1 MRRPALT
8 AATLC
13 GQVSATMAHTPGAD
27 EGWMM
32 AGNGDLKA
40 HESTYSSVT
49 KMLFWGAIACAVI
62 VALVIWLIA

>member
-1 MRRPALT
+1 MT
-8 AATLC
+8 
-13 GQVSATMAHTPGAD
+13 D

-40 HESTYSSVT
+40 HESTYVSVT

-62 VALVIWLIA
+62 VTLVIWLIA

>member
-1 MRRPALT
+1 
-8 AATLC
+8 
-13 GQVSATMAHTPGAD
+13 MAQTPRAD

-40 HESTYSSVT
+40 HESTYLSVT

-62 VALVIWLIA
+62 VALVIWAIA

>member
-1 MRRPALT
+1 LRAGNGNNGVHAM
-8 AATLC
+8 
-13 GQVSATMAHTPGAD
+13 AD

-40 HESTYSSVT
+40 HESTYLSVT

-62 VALVIWLIA
+62 VALVIWAIA